1 MTTAQNNIEKTCTS
15 TFILANSNAIL
26 AYLTIIRVHSLKYH
40 YMYLSKRVYKEVL
53 GPNHSFSFNTEEQ
66 PYFYDRY
73 HHHPEYEFTFIERGR
88 GMRFVG
94 DHIGHFEEGDLVLL
108 GPNLSHMWKCDP
120 HYYQN
125 ISQKACKSYVIHF
138 PKQLMQNLLP
148 SVPEMEPVR
157 ILLEQSKRGV
167 KIEGSPETPL
177 KECFRQLPEQNGGE
191 RFLSLLRI
199 LHLAATSNTN
209 QVLSQSY
216 ISDERLEKSSE
227 RLNAIYNYMLST
239 LDKKISLSEIAA
251 IANMSPTAF
260 CRFFKQKTGKS
271 FTHLLN
277 EIRINHACRLL
288 IEGQEKVAQIAL
300 ASGFTNLSH
309 FNSQFRAITGTTP
322 KQFVE
327 SLK

>member
-1 MTTAQNNIEKTCTS
+1 
-15 TFILANSNAIL
+15 
-26 AYLTIIRVHSLKYH
+26 
-40 YMYLSKRVYKEVL
+40 MYLSKRVFKEVQ
-53 GPNHSFSFNTEEQ
+53 GPSHSFSFKTEDQ
-66 PYFYDRY
+66 PYFYDKF
-73 HHHPEYEFTFIERGR
+73 HHHPEYEFTFIEKGK

-120 HYYQN
+120 HYYHTKRQE
-125 ISQKACKSYVIHF
+125 ACKSYVIHF
-138 PKQLMQNLLP
+138 PSQLMHNLLP

-157 ILLEQSKRGV
+157 ILLDQSKRGV
-167 KIEGSPETPL
+167 KIKGSIEMPL
-177 KECFRQLPEQNGGE
+177 KECFKQLQEQHGGE
-191 RFLSLLRI
+191 RFLSLLKI
-199 LHLAATSNTN
+199 LHLAATSESN
-209 QVLSQSY
+209 QVLSHSY
-216 ISDERLEKSSE
+216 ISDERIEKNSE
-227 RLNAIYNYMLST
+227 RLNAIYNHMLSAM
-239 LDKKISLSEIAA
+239 DKKIPLQEIAA

-288 IEGQEKVAQIAL
+288 IEGHEKVAQIAL
-300 ASGFTNLSH
+300 DSGFVNLSH
-309 FNSQFRAITGTTP
+309 FNSQFKAITGTTP

>member
-1 MTTAQNNIEKTCTS
+1 
-15 TFILANSNAIL
+15 
-26 AYLTIIRVHSLKYH
+26 
-40 YMYLSKRVYKEVL
+40 MYLSKRVYKEVL
-53 GPNHSFSFNTEEQ
+53 GPSQSFSFKTEEQ
-66 PYFYDRY
+66 SYFYDRY

-94 DHIGHFEEGDLVLL
+94 DHIGHFEDGDLVLL

-120 HYYQN
+120 HYYHN
-125 ISQKACKSYVIHF
+125 NRPEACKSYVIHF
-138 PKQLMQNLLP
+138 PKQLMQNLLLT
-148 SVPEMEPVR
+148 VPEMEPVR
-157 ILLEQSKRGV
+157 ILLEKSKRGV
-167 KIEGSPETPL
+167 RINGATEGPL
-177 KECFRQLPEQNGGE
+177 KDCFRQLQDQHGGE
-191 RFLSLLRI
+191 RFLSLLKI
-199 LHLAATSNTN
+199 LHLAAISTTN

-216 ISDERLEKSSE
+216 ISDERIEKNSE
-227 RLNAIYNYMLST
+227 RLNAIYNYMLTT
-239 LDKKISLSEIAA
+239 LDKKITLPEIAA

-309 FNSQFRAITGTTP
+309 FNSQFKAITGTTP
-322 KQFVE
+322 KQFAE